1 LRGGESEEG
10 EMSGRRVWTAAARAA
25 ILFLV
30 ALAAASTIVLASG
43 DKSTHAGDAIAKPAT
58 LSSGDP
64 SAFRPRLERLQA
76 IAMPGLA
83 ASRTTITIG
92 RSALGRPIRV
102 KAYGYPKRVDG
113 TSDPSGWYRK
123 VLVFGCIH
131 GTECAASSIRGFAM
145 GGCPPGGRVLFVP
158 NLNPDGLAEGTR
170 LNGRGVDLNR
180 NFATD
185 WKPIGK
191 PWDLEYS
198 GPRPFSEPETR
209 LAARL
214 IGVVHPDVTIWFH
227 QQAQPLVR
235 AWGPSVS
242 VARRFARLSGLPFH
256 HLPWLPGTAP
266 NWQNQRFRGTASFVV
281 ELPPGPLAKES
292 VTRLATAVS
301 QLSESPR

>member
-1 LRGGESEEG
+1 MSE
-10 EMSGRRVWTAAARAA
+10 RRIGNAAARAA

-30 ALAAASTIVLASG
+30 ALAVASAIALAPG

-58 LSSGDP
+58 LSPDAP
-64 SAFRPRLERLQA
+64 SAFRSRLERLQA
-76 IAMPGLA
+76 TAMPGLA
-83 ASRTTITIG
+83 PRRTTITIG
-92 RSALGRPIRV
+92 HSALGRPIRV

-185 WKPIGK
+185 WKPIGRR
-191 PWDLEYS
+191 WDLEYS

-214 IGVVHPDVTIWFH
+214 IRVVQPDLTIWFH
-227 QQAQPLVR
+227 QEAERLVR

-242 VARRFARLSGLPFH
+242 VAKRFARLSGLPFH

-266 NWQNQRFRGTASFVV
+266 NWQNHRFRGTASFVV
-281 ELPPGPLAKES
+281 ELPPGPLTKRAG
-292 VTRLATAVS
+292 TRLATAVS